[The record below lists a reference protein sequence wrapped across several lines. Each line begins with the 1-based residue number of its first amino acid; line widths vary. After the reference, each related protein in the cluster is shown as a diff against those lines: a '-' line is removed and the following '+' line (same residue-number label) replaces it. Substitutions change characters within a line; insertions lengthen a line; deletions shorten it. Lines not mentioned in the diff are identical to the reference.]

1 MYNRLVVPRSAIPW
15 QPASKLHL
23 RRSELGYGETVW
35 GEDAPQ
41 DFADAAYPEKPDGFS
56 TDTYTSV
63 TQTLTE
69 QARLSLALLQQQE
82 AQTSFENDLT
92 PPKTSASVNEHL
104 PFVMDDYAAARRIKV
119 LLAKG
124 LLDKTSS
131 GRFVDDL
138 SQTKS
143 DFYADTEV
151 SNASASHLETTQEA
165 LDAIQSQAIETTA
178 LEHLDVPV
186 EALEV
191 TPEVQGITPQELLLL
206 EEAQFA
212 KGLAQGLEEGKAQGL
227 EEGKAQGL
235 EEGKAI
241 GFVEGKAQGLE
252 EGKGLG
258 LEEAVQEALAKG
270 KAEGIEEGLA
280 RGIEQGERQA
290 REAMEQEVATQCEV
304 LSQVAEGLH
313 DLIQDPQRF
322 FDPLKRLALH
332 MAQHMT
338 KHELSISPQ
347 AIDALVQNCLNELD
361 HPIKGAVVVELNPQ
375 DKKLLETLT
384 TANLQGVH
392 LEAVPQLASGSVRVI
407 ANDMVVEDLIE
418 NRLEALARSLALKE
432 IAPRAESPVQEE
444 SIELPEAL
452 STEESPEMPLAVTP
466 EVPLAA
472 APEVLEEMSFDP
484 PSEVDENVKKDDGE
498 AEDVH
503 S

>member
-151 SNASASHLETTQEA
+151 PNASASHLETTQEA

-186 EALEV
+186 AALEV

-432 IAPRAESPVQEE
+432 IAPRAEPQVQEE
-444 SIELPEAL
+444 SIEISEPL
-452 STEESPEMPLAVTP
+452 STEESPEIPLAVTP